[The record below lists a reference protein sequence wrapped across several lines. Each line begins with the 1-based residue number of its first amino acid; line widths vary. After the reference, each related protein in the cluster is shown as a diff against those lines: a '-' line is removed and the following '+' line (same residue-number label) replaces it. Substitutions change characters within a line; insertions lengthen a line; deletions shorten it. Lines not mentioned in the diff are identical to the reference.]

1 MWIYKL
7 VDMEFWIPD
16 FDRAEIYNRLKGFY
30 NHVLGTAGMHSVQ
43 TNDLALKSD
52 IDQIR
57 SALKGGQCKLYI
69 LSKKGQEHLV
79 LEYANIKNE
88 VPDTRR
94 LKAHFFSQRRFYLLP
109 SPDQFIFF
117 KNEMTKNGGRISIE
131 VLIDKLRVTEVID
144 EALLYEKLVNKKDKL
159 PSGYQ
164 IRKINLDSEVFR
176 SLDPMYQ
183 GPMPS
188 IGKDWG
194 FDENP
199 EHFEIDRGA
208 VNVKKTDQPEPSPA
222 ERLIARNRK
231 LVYEGRQIPLNAKE
245 FEVFVKEMINQIK
258 SYFHREADV
267 HLKIR
272 GFLVALRLILADHN
286 EVDPGVFKVLGE
298 YFAPYRK
305 NRDAK

>member
-117 KNEMTKNGGRISIE
+117 KNEMTKKAVTKRI
-131 VLIDKLRVTEVID
+131 K
-144 EALLYEKLVNKKDKL
+144 A
-159 PSGYQ
+159 
-164 IRKINLDSEVFR
+164 NLSR
-176 SLDPMYQ
+176 IILCC
-183 GPMPS
+183 
-188 IGKDWG
+188 
-194 FDENP
+194 
-199 EHFEIDRGA
+199 
-208 VNVKKTDQPEPSPA
+208 
-222 ERLIARNRK
+222 
-231 LVYEGRQIPLNAKE
+231 
-245 FEVFVKEMINQIK
+245 K
-258 SYFHREADV
+258 SYITITIETEDMTV
-267 HLKIR
+267 SKIQSNMANSTDEYVKI
-272 GFLVALRLILADHN
+272 FLN
-286 EVDPGVFKVLGE
+286 T
-298 YFAPYRK
+298 
-305 NRDAK
+305 